1 MTLFNRLFTGKV
13 HELLGHAPMFVD
25 PIFAQFSQEIGL
37 ASLGASDEDI
47 EKFATVCN
55 NWARAFEMFL
65 AERAIRHTLSSVLRD
80 KPDLSKPSLLLKA
93 AGQPQAAA
101 CH

>member
-1 MTLFNRLFTGKV
+1 MYPVHAASFAAAPLEWARLCEYDSLDSSTAATRPVHANQLTHSFGPNKQV

-55 NWARAFEMFL
+55 NWAL
-65 AERAIRHTLSSVLRD
+65 
-80 KPDLSKPSLLLKA
+80 
-93 AGQPQAAA
+93 
-101 CH
+101 